1 MDSRWL
7 PPPLLRERDW
17 GGFTGKFIP
26 SLKGRPWPDDVETLD
41 HMKQRAQA
49 FMAWLRDTY
58 PGKTVLA
65 VGHGIMNKAI
75 QSVYYDKPMNE
86 IEKMANAEVRK
97 LTL

>member
-1 MDSRWL
+1 M
-7 PPPLLRERDW
+7 
-17 GGFTGKFIP
+17 
-26 SLKGRPWPDDVETLD
+26 
-41 HMKQRAQA
+41 
-49 FMAWLRDTY
+49 
-58 PGKTVLA
+58 LA